1 MNKQDGI
8 NEASPPH
15 TCLIDAATLSGVLK
29 AKQKLGVTFNSDKLG
44 VIYFTKFS
52 KLSMCSAGAGWY
64 NGLGFLLGTAHG
76 QF

>member
-1 MNKQDGI
+1 MNAVQARVGTVDV
-8 NEASPPH
+8 
-15 TCLIDAATLSGVLK
+15 ATLSGILK
-29 AKQKLGVTFNSDKLG
+29 AKQNLGVTFNCDKLG
-44 VIYFTKFS
+44 GIDFTKFS

>member
-1 MNKQDGI
+1 MRSRRQGF
-8 NEASPPH
+8 
-15 TCLIDAATLSGVLK
+15 LK

-44 VIYFTKFS
+44 GIDFTKFS
-52 KLSMCSAGAGWY
+52 KLSMCSAGAVPVLAGAGWY

>member
-1 MNKQDGI
+1 MSRSSEDQFPKAEGMY
-8 NEASPPH
+8 
-15 TCLIDAATLSGVLK
+15 TIDAVTSSGILK

-44 VIYFTKFS
+44 GIDFTKFS